1 MNKWV
6 GAGLGALLG
15 VTNLGMIVLVVNS
28 RTTKLPKLNLPVGPY
43 TSYMVEA
50 SKEGYSIKYKSN
62 DPKVMYTTKDIKTKG
77 GFLGLSNNTQR
88 SVEEY
93 TMDGTVHIKP
103 DSTEVHTGSTTK
115 SEACIEAIGAAKGTG
130 KLVGT
135 SIGAAAAPTVSGIPF
150 VGWVV
155 AGWVAMF
162 GGDQGAEIGGNM
174 AEDLN
179 KNC

>member
-6 GAGLGALLG
+6 GVGLGALLG

-28 RTTKLPKLNLPVGPY
+28 RTTKLPKINLPVGPY
-43 TSYMVEA
+43 TSYAVEA

-77 GFLGLSNNTQR
+77 GFLGLSNNTQK

-93 TMDGTVHIKP
+93 MDGTVHIKP
-103 DSTEVHTGSTTK
+103 ESSTVVSTGSTK
-115 SEACIEAIGAAKGTG
+115 SEACIEAVGAAKGTG

-135 SIGAAAAPTVSGIPF
+135 SIGAAAAPTVQVYHS
-150 VGWVV
+150 
-155 AGWVAMF
+155 
-162 GGDQGAEIGGNM
+162 
-174 AEDLN
+174 
-179 KNC
+179 

>member
-6 GAGLGALLG
+6 GVGLGALLG

-28 RTTKLPKLNLPVGPY
+28 RTTKLPKINLPVGPY
-43 TSYMVEA
+43 TSYAVEA
-50 SKEGYSIKYKSN
+50 SKEGYKISYKSN

-77 GFLGLSNNTQR
+77 GFLGLANNTQK

-103 DSTEVHTGSTTK
+103 EISQGTKGTTK
-115 SEACIEAIGAAKGTG
+115 SEARIEAVGAAKGTG

-162 GGDQGAEIGGNM
+162 GGEQGAEIGGNM

>member
-6 GAGLGALLG
+6 GVGLGALLG

-28 RTTKLPKLNLPVGPY
+28 RTTKLPKINLPVGPY

-93 TMDGTVHIKP
+93 TMDGTVHIQP
-103 DSTEVHTGSTTK
+103 D
-115 SEACIEAIGAAKGTG
+115 
-130 KLVGT
+130 
-135 SIGAAAAPTVSGIPF
+135 
-150 VGWVV
+150 
-155 AGWVAMF
+155 
-162 GGDQGAEIGGNM
+162 
-174 AEDLN
+174 
-179 KNC
+179 

>member
-6 GAGLGALLG
+6 GVGLGALLG

-28 RTTKLPKLNLPVGPY
+28 RTTKLPKINLPVGPY
-43 TSYMVEA
+43 TSYAVEA

-77 GFLGLSNNTQR
+77 GFLGLSNNTQK

-103 DSTEVHTGSTTK
+103 EISQGTKGTTK
-115 SEACIEAIGAAKGTG
+115 QKEQ
-130 KLVGT
+130 V
-135 SIGAAAAPTVSGIPF
+135 
-150 VGWVV
+150 
-155 AGWVAMF
+155 
-162 GGDQGAEIGGNM
+162 N
-174 AEDLN
+174 
-179 KNC
+179 

>member
-6 GAGLGALLG
+6 GVGLGALLG

-28 RTTKLPKLNLPVGPY
+28 RTTKLPKINLPVGPY
-43 TSYMVEA
+43 TSYAVEA

-77 GFLGLSNNTQR
+77 GFLGLSNNTQK

-103 DSTEVHTGSTTK
+103 ESSTVVSTGTTK
-115 SEACIEAIGAAKGTG
+115 SEACIEAVGAAKGTG

-135 SIGAAAAPTVSGIPF
+135 SIGAAALSAFISILF
-150 VGWVV
+150 
-155 AGWVAMF
+155 
-162 GGDQGAEIGGNM
+162 Q
-174 AEDLN
+174 
-179 KNC
+179 

>member
-6 GAGLGALLG
+6 GVGLGALLG

-28 RTTKLPKLNLPVGPY
+28 RTTKLPKINLPVGPY
-43 TSYMVEA
+43 TSYAVEA

-77 GFLGLSNNTQR
+77 GFLGLSNNTQK

-93 TMDGTVHIKP
+93 TMNGTIHIKP

-162 GGDQGAEIGGNM
+162 GGEQGAEIGGNM

>member
-1 MNKWV
+1 
-6 GAGLGALLG
+6 
-15 VTNLGMIVLVVNS
+15 
-28 RTTKLPKLNLPVGPY
+28 
-43 TSYMVEA
+43 
-50 SKEGYSIKYKSN
+50 
-62 DPKVMYTTKDIKTKG
+62 MYTTKDIKKKG
-77 GFLGLSNNTQR
+77 GFLGLSNNTQK

-93 TMDGTVHIKP
+93 TMNGDIHIK
-103 DSTEVHTGSTTK
+103 SEASQASKGALK

-135 SIGAAAAPTVSGIPF
+135 SMGAAAAPAVSGIPF
-150 VGWVV
+150 VGWVA

-162 GGDQGAEIGGNM
+162 GGEQGAQIGGNM